1 MLGVVV
7 WHFGGKDSNWQGN
20 GKVFGKRMFAG
31 WGRDNGT
38 QRGILIYSLCE
49 FLPLVQKIAS
59 YSDGCL
65 PGTDPLATFF
75 RQLGERSEV
84 LFESLGPWLFSTQN
98 NLHAKETFW
107 GGKLCS
113 PTLSNSSAYYREIF
127 HERKSQSIRQT
138 SSLSGFKKLPPPA
151 QTSAIITLIS
161 QQPSISRQDLPPE
174 KRLQLTEDS
183 DGG

>member
-38 QRGILIYSLCE
+38 QKGILIYSLCE
-49 FLPLVQKIAS
+49 FLPLVQKIVS

-107 GGKLCS
+107 GGKFCS
-113 PTLSNSSAYYREIF
+113 PAQYCKSYSQHSESQNSTVLAFQIRCLSFSTF
-127 HERKSQSIRQT
+127 RK
-138 SSLSGFKKLPPPA
+138 LC
-151 QTSAIITLIS
+151 
-161 QQPSISRQDLPPE
+161 
-174 KRLQLTEDS
+174 
-183 DGG
+183 